1 MMVRRGHLLVEALC
15 ALALSGVLA
24 ATAALA
30 LFGVRRSVRAA
41 DQRAESVRG
50 GRDALLVLAALLRDA
65 EGVRVEAET
74 AVALSVRTAS
84 SVVCARDTLSISLP
98 PVSAAADPA
107 ADPVT
112 VRAQPVE
119 AGDRVAVLVRDS
131 ASGTADWWRGEV
143 DSVEVRRPTPA
154 CGVAAGWIP
163 LADSAQPGIR
173 VFASPS
179 PPGAIAAGAPVR
191 IARQGRLSLYP
202 SSGEWMLGWR
212 RCTGTPP
219 RCGVVQPVAGP
230 LRTPGTGGL
239 RVRPEG
245 PPGGVSVEVRV
256 PGDATLMQ
264 TLVLLRAA
272 P

>member
-1 MMVRRGHLLVEALC
+1 MSVRRGHLLVEALC

-30 LFGVRRSVRAA
+30 LSGVRRSVRAA
-41 DQRAESVRG
+41 DLRAESVRG

-65 EGVRVEAET
+65 EGVHVEAET
-74 AVALSVRTAS
+74 AIVLSVRTAS
-84 SVVCARDTLSISLP
+84 SVVCARDSLSISLP
-98 PVSAAADPA
+98 PAPAVADPA

-112 VRAQPVE
+112 VRAQPLE

-131 ASGTADWWRGEV
+131 ASGTAGWWRGEV
-143 DSVEVRRPTPA
+143 DSIEVRRAAPA
-154 CGVAAGWIP
+154 CGAAGGWIDA
-163 LADSAQPGIR
+163 ADSAHPGFR
-173 VFASPS
+173 LHTSPA
-179 PPGAIAAGAPVR
+179 PPGVIESGAPVR
-191 IARQGRLSLYP
+191 VARQGRLSLYP

-245 PPGGVSVEVRV
+245 PPGGLSLEVRV

-264 TLVLLRAA
+264 TLVVLRAS